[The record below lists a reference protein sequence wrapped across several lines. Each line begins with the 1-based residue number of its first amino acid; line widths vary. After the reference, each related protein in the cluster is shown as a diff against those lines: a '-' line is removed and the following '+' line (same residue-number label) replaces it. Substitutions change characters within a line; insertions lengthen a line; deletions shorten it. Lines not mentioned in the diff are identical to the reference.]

1 MRNIGIILLVMLF
14 FSCSQDRS
22 QEGLKNVI
30 TEKENALK
38 NLTPEDDDLE
48 TRASMRQEL
57 IDALLDY
64 YHTHPKDDYSPECL
78 DKVHFVYTAMRKFAS
93 AARYGDTLLINYPE
107 YVNREMV
114 IESQYNTYDM
124 FIKPRNVEKV
134 EYYLN
139 MWLNEFPDMDK
150 DRRAEIEYR
159 LKYVD
164 LTIEQIMDMQMT
176 ELN

>member
-1 MRNIGIILLVMLF
+1 MRALLGIVLIFLVI
-14 FSCSQDRS
+14 SCSADRS
-22 QEGLKNVI
+22 ETGLKAAI

-38 NLTPEDDDLE
+38 NLAPEDDDLE
-48 TRASMRQEL
+48 TRESMRLEL

-64 YHTHPKDDYSPECL
+64 YHTFPKDDYSPECL

-93 AARYGDTLLINYPE
+93 PARYGDTLLMNYPN
-107 YVNREMV
+107 YINREMV

-124 FIKPRNVEKV
+124 FIKPRNIEKV

-139 MWLNEFPDMDK
+139 MWLKEYPSMDK
-150 DRRAEIEYR
+150 DKKEEIEYR

-164 LTIEQIMDMQMT
+164 LTIEQIMDMRMT
-176 ELN
+176 DLN

>member
-1 MRNIGIILLVMLF
+1 MIG
-14 FSCSQDRS
+14 CSADRT
-22 QEGLKNVI
+22 QNGLKGTI
-30 TEKENALK
+30 TEKEDALK
-38 NLTPEDDDLE
+38 NLAPEDDDLA
-48 TRASMRQEL
+48 TRESMRLEL

-64 YHTHPKDDYSPECL
+64 YRTFPEDKYSPECL

-93 AARYGDTLLINYPE
+93 AARYGDTLLINYPN

-124 FIKPRNVEKV
+124 FIEPRNVEKV

-139 MWLNEFPDMDK
+139 MWLSEYPNMDK
-150 DRRAEIEYR
+150 DKKEEIEYR

-164 LTIEQIMDMQMT
+164 LTIEQIMDMRMT
-176 ELN
+176 DLK

>member
-1 MRNIGIILLVMLF
+1 MRVVILLLF
-14 FSCSQDRS
+14 IGLLIGCSQDRS
-22 QEGLKNVI
+22 QEGLKSAI

-38 NLTPEDDDLE
+38 NLAPEDDDLE
-48 TRASMRQEL
+48 TRAAMRQEL

-64 YHTHPKDDYSPECL
+64 YHTYPKDDYSPECL

-93 AARYGDTLLINYPE
+93 AARYGDTLLMNYPD

-124 FIKPRNVEKV
+124 FITPRDVEKV

-139 MWLNEFPDMDK
+139 MWLKEYPDMDK

-159 LKYVD
+159 LKYID
-164 LTIEQIMDMQMT
+164 LTIEQIMDMKMT